1 MQQETVGPSSHRLVT
16 AGPAC
21 ARLALLALAATLAVS
36 LVGCGTSEKSGD
48 ADAVEVAKSIQANL
62 ERGQKLMS
70 DARADWDMS
79 NPTEN
84 LEGLPKLIQ
93 AEELFFEARKKSPNS
108 SKPRIA
114 LGNCRALI
122 GYVYFSHNLK
132 WEEEIEKAKKEGRE
146 PPARAVEQRDEN
158 LAKARDWLEKSNREL
173 EFYVRFLMQQFPNAF
188 VYEQLA
194 TNYEY
199 LGDYAAAENMLRAFM
214 QNVQL
219 SRESRRYYES
229 KAKSLR
235 QKRLD
240 EFEG

>member
-1 MQQETVGPSSHRLVT
+1 MRMSSHDRGRRHPG
-16 AGPAC
+16 AGAPARVLRWTI
-21 ARLALLALAATLAVS
+21 ASLALLALIP
-36 LVGCGTSEKSGD
+36 GCGTSEERDEG
-48 ADAVEVAKSIQANL
+48 DAVEVAKSIQSNL

-79 NPTEN
+79 DPTEN
-84 LEGLPKLIQ
+84 LGGLPKLIQ
-93 AEELFFEARKKSPNS
+93 AEKLFFEARKMSPNS

-122 GYVYFSHNLK
+122 GYVYYSHHLK
-132 WEEEIEKAKKEGRE
+132 YDEEIRKAKEEGRAPSASAAKE
-146 PPARAVEQRDEN
+146 SEEN
-158 LAKARDWLEKSNREL
+158 LAKSREWLENSNREL

-219 SRESRRYYES
+219 SRESRRYYEA
-229 KAKSLR
+229 KAKALR

-240 EFEG
+240 EYQG